1 MKKIAI
7 RVSFVILFVV
17 GMLLPNPGDGP
28 IVSAIWGSLWAIAFA
43 VGIVYFTGSG
53 LVFVPVVVI
62 MFSAVLPFVILCR
75 IGLDAYGSWAA
86 AASEVVSHL
95 RHDDPLGGFALFV
108 PTIMATI
115 AVWFLGQKSL
125 TSASRRPPT
134 AAPDA

>member
-17 GMLLPNPGDGP
+17 GMLLPNPGDGS
-28 IVSAIWGSLWAIAFA
+28 IVSAIWGALWAIAFA
-43 VGIVYFTGSG
+43 VGIVYFTGSA
-53 LVFVPVVVI
+53 LVFGPVVVL

-75 IGLDAYGSWAA
+75 IGLNAYGSWSAS
-86 AASEVVSHL
+86 ASEVVSHL
-95 RHDDPLGGFALFV
+95 RHDDPMGGLALFV
-108 PTIMATI
+108 PTIMAII
-115 AVWFLGQKSL
+115 AVWFFGHMSL